1 MTKEQRIA
9 MARIISDMIKADN
22 IIEESEIR
30 DMKSLMSKYSIT
42 QKDMSDAR
50 SIRFSDAV
58 MSLQDLSKNERQSFF
73 DSIYK
78 IALSDNVCVPKEA
91 LLLIALQYCLVEH
104 DRKDANGNRMPKP
117 YLISCPIDE
126 SSISDQYMVYLESSY
141 DEERNEE
148 LKQNFRLLVTES
160 RLNGFNFVYI
170 PKMVEE
176 FKAMDSQYVKDV
188 ISYMAPQLSNNV
200 IQDVYNRL
208 CKMTTAEFFH
218 SVLYEKLQVKA
229 IYDAKPSI
237 LINIGTSVVPYC
249 ATDGSI
255 QYYTEFLCIPI
266 ATTALSL
273 VDSILSF
280 YKSKVSFKTI
290 TITDNAGQFKYF
302 GFYKALFDFLIAP
315 PPVAPDL
322 IFLGQDVKD
331 GKHYVAFR
339 FKEGRERKMKL
350 TPKWYDLYLQ
360 IALKAHRRG
369 GVVRGLPTAQIDRT
383 SVSKLRNLLSKELKD
398 VSFVDQ
404 YKPEKTGN
412 VYTLRLDKSKV
423 FVRNHN
429 KDNYSEY
436 TDVPISK
443 YKQ

>member
-1 MTKEQRIA
+1 MTKEQRTA

-58 MSLQDLSKNERQSFF
+58 MALQDLSKNERQSFF
-73 DSIYK
+73 DCIYK

-104 DRKDANGNRMPKP
+104 DRKDANGNRIPKP

-188 ISYMAPQLSNNV
+188 ISYMAPQLNNNV

-322 IFLGQDVKD
+322 IFLGQDLKD

-339 FKEGRERKMKL
+339 FKEGRERKVKL
-350 TPKWYDLYLQ
+350 MPKRYDLYFQ
-360 IALKAHRRG
+360 VALKTYCSKSK
-369 GVVRGLPTAQIDRT
+369 GLPTSKVDRT
-383 SVSKLRNLLSKELKD
+383 VMAHLRSRLSEELKD
-398 VSFVDQ
+398 ISFVDQ
-404 YKPEKTGN
+404 YKPEKTEN
-412 VYTLRLDKSKV
+412 VYALRLDKSKV
-423 FVRNHN
+423 FVRTHKDDNH
-429 KDNYSEY
+429 SEY
-436 TDVPISK
+436 IEIPIAK
-443 YKQ
+443 YKPK